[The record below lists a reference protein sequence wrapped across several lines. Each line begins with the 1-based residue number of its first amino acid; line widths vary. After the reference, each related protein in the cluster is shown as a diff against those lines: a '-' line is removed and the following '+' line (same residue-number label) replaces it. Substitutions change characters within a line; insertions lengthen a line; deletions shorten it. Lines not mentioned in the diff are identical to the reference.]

1 MDIMKVNKRSNHRNP
16 AEKRYYMR
24 GMIIGCLGLISI
36 PILDHRR
43 PEVDVMLI
51 LNYIAIIR
59 PTFFPVPH
67 QKPLP

>member
-1 MDIMKVNKRSNHRNP
+1 
-16 AEKRYYMR
+16 MR

-36 PILDHRR
+36 PILDHSR

-51 LNYIAIIR
+51 LNCTAIIR
-59 PTFFPVPH
+59 PTLFPVLH

>member
-1 MDIMKVNKRSNHRNP
+1 
-16 AEKRYYMR
+16 MR
-24 GMIIGCLGLISI
+24 DMIIGCLGLISI

-59 PTFFPVPH
+59 PTLFPVPH
-67 QKPLP
+67 KKPLP

>member
-1 MDIMKVNKRSNHRNP
+1 
-16 AEKRYYMR
+16 MR

-51 LNYIAIIR
+51 LNCTAIIR
-59 PTFFPVPH
+59 PTLFPVLH